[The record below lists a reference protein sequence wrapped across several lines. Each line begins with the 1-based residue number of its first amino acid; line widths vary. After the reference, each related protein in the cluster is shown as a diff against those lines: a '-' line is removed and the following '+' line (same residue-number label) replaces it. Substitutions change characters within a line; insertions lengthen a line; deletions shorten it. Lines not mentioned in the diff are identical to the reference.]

1 MNALIFRNYLKECE
15 LMYYI
20 SKVEIHRFRSI
31 LDMKFDISDYD
42 IPIAICGQNNV
53 GKTNTLRAINLFF
66 NPESFNRQED
76 IPVVKKATRGGSYY
90 PAITLTFTSSDDPN
104 VSYELKRDF
113 KIYDAKHSGLTGKK
127 RIKNGRKPSESTLED
142 QEINNFINSIE
153 FRFIRSIDVNIP
165 ELINDL
171 TSDILDKKYQN
182 SYFTSGKK
190 ALKEAYD
197 TYHNGMQEILDC
209 FSEDVS
215 EVFHSFKENWNVKFT
230 VPSQIDRFRDMISD
244 DVELKI
250 DDKSG
255 LGVTNKGS
263 GLQRLAVIL
272 LNLEILKRTNR
283 NKKETFIVCID
294 EPDIYLHEGL
304 QKKLYNFI
312 KECDFQVFYT
322 THSKNFIDENNLS
335 NIVFLEALENSQY
348 YVRAKGDV
356 EYITTT
362 CTPLNDE
369 NGYRRICEHLGI
381 EPVTIT
387 EPVLQEYNILVEGEC
402 DEKYLSKLADYFGIN
417 HSKVK
422 IIFAGGV
429 TKINAM
435 LGVYNSFYGSQKD
448 KKPSIHVL
456 FDDDKDGRQEYRDLN
471 KKIKKPAYKNID
483 VESFIIKNCKGKSS
497 NDGNYEIE
505 DLMYPEI
512 ICHILNKLLRQKNM
526 NVINSDVIL
535 KNITQRRYIREGILK
550 VCDIRIGDENT
561 DNSFSPLA
569 NPKDKGEMCELFDIA
584 DSETRNLLDKA
595 RVNYPYVEEFVK
607 KIFNFE

>member
-1 MNALIFRNYLKECE
+1 
-15 LMYYI
+15 MYYI
-20 SKVEIHRFRSI
+20 SKVEIQRFRSI
-31 LDMKFDISDYD
+31 LDMKFDISDCD
-42 IPIAICGQNNV
+42 MPIAICGQNNV

-90 PAITLTFTSSDDPN
+90 PAITLTFTSSNGPN
-104 VSYELKRDF
+104 ISYELTRDF

-127 RIKNGRKPSESTLED
+127 RIENGGKSSESTLED

-171 TSDILDKKYQN
+171 TSDILDTKYQKSRFAN
-182 SYFTSGKK
+182 KK
-190 ALKEAYD
+190 KELKDAYD
-197 TYHNGMQEILDC
+197 KYSSGMQEILDS

-215 EVFHSFKENWNVKFT
+215 EVFHSFKENWDIKFT

-244 DVELKI
+244 DVELNI

-263 GLQRLAVIL
+263 GLQRLAIIL
-272 LNLEILKRTNR
+272 LNLEILKRIDK
-283 NKKETFIVCID
+283 NKKSTFIVCID
-294 EPDIYLHEGL
+294 EPDIYLHDGL

-312 KECDFQVFYT
+312 KECNFQVFYT
-322 THSKNFIDENNLS
+322 THSKKFIDENNLS

-356 EYITTT
+356 EYIKTI

-381 EPVTIT
+381 EPVSIA
-387 EPVLQEYNILVEGEC
+387 EPGLQEYNILVEGEC

-435 LGVYNSFYGSQKD
+435 LGVYNTFYRNQENI
-448 KKPSIHVL
+448 KPTIHVL
-456 FDDDKDGRQEYRDLN
+456 FDDDSAGRKEYNELN
-471 KKIKKPAYKNID
+471 GKIEKTAYKNIN
-483 VESFIIKNCKGKSS
+483 VKLFKIKNYNGKSS

-512 ICHILNKLLRQKNM
+512 ICHIANKFLRKEGM
-526 NVINSDVIL
+526 NVIKSNDVLYDIA
-535 KNITQRRYIREGILK
+535 QPRYIPNGILN
-550 VCDIRIGDENT
+550 VCDIRIGLVNT
-561 DNSFSPLA
+561 GNSLSPQMPA
-569 NPKDKGEMCELFDIA
+569 VKRQMCELFDIA
-584 DSETRNLLDKA
+584 DSKTRNLLDQA
-595 RVNYPYVEEFVK
+595 RVNHPAVEGFVK
-607 KIFNFE
+607 EIFNFK